1 MGKGDPKK
9 QKGKLS
15 SYTFFVQA
23 CQEEP
28 RRKHPDAS
36 VYFPEFSKK
45 CSERWKVMSAKEK
58 GKVEGKARVD
68 KGPCERA

>member
-9 QKGKLS
+9 QRGKIS
-15 SYTFFVQA
+15 SYTLLVQA

-28 RRKHPDAS
+28 QRKHPMLHLLLRVFQEVLREVES
-36 VYFPEFSKK
+36 
-45 CSERWKVMSAKEK
+45 MSAKEK
-58 GKVEGKARVD
+58 GKVEDKARVD